1 MYAKKRLLFAPVK
14 LLFKDERRYKGWPAI
29 VRAVN
34 AKNAMTATI
43 EEIPREILH
52 KVTYRF
58 TYEVKGIN
66 RVLMDLSPNCWH
78 NRTGIN
84 PAYF

>member
-14 LLFKDERRYKGWPAI
+14 LLFRDERRYKGWPAI

-43 EEIPREILH
+43 EEILCAILH
-52 KVTYRF
+52 EIAYRI
-58 TYEVKGIN
+58 TYEVKGIS
-66 RVLMDLSPNCWH
+66 RVLMDLTPNCWH
-78 NRTGIN
+78 NRTGIK